1 MCVGM
6 DTPFTSNDG
15 LPDSANPIQ
24 DENPKRPGNDF
35 IPRDRL
41 AAVTAKTPDAVAL
54 VAACGTLSYA
64 ELDAQAARL
73 AGYLAGRGLRPGSLV
88 GVCIDRS
95 FDQIVATLA
104 AWKAGCAFLPLDPAW
119 PDARLGTIIADADC
133 AMVVS
138 SGEIAAR
145 IAGAAR
151 DLIAVDRDA
160 AA

>member
-1 MCVGM
+1 M

-15 LPDSANPIQ
+15 SPDSTSAIQ
-24 DENPKRPGNDF
+24 DENSERAANGF

-41 AAVTAKTPDAVAL
+41 AAVAAATPDAVAL

-64 ELDAQAARL
+64 ELDAQAGRL
-73 AGYLAGRGLRPGSLV
+73 AGYLAGRGLRPGALV

-119 PDARLGTIIADADC
+119 P
-133 AMVVS
+133 
-138 SGEIAAR
+138 
-145 IAGAAR
+145 
-151 DLIAVDRDA
+151 
-160 AA
+160 